1 MPNKPLKPC
10 KYPGCPEL
18 VSSGYCAAHEQ
29 TRPREYDRDPKRQR
43 LYSTAWKKR
52 RLNHLAKHPWCEECL
67 SKGIY
72 TEATD
77 VHHVIPHRGDVKIF
91 WSSPLQS
98 LCHACHSRIT
108 AAEGKGGQKVQ
119 AEGAASAGVQ
129 PREKISQCGESQ

>member
-18 VSSGYCAAHEQ
+18 VTSGYCAAHEQ
-29 TRPREYDRDPKRQR
+29 MRGYDRDPKRQR

-52 RLNHLAKHPWCEECL
+52 RLNHLAKYPWCEECL

-108 AAEGKGGQKVQ
+108 ATEGKGGSKVQ
-119 AEGAASAGVQ
+119 GLGVGERGVL
-129 PREKISQCGESQ
+129 PREKISQCGESS

>member
-1 MPNKPLKPC
+1 MPNKPLRPC

-18 VSSGYCAAHEQ
+18 VASGYCAAHE
-29 TRPREYDRDPKRQR
+29 RPRAYDRDPKRQR
-43 LYSTAWKKR
+43 LYSSSWKKR

-67 SKGIY
+67 DKCIY

-77 VHHVIPHRGDVKIF
+77 VHHVVPHRGDIKIF

-108 AAEGKGGQKVQ
+108 ATEGKGESKVQ
-119 AEGAASAGVQ
+119 VLGSGEREGQS
-129 PREKISQCGESQ
+129 REKISQCGESQ